1 MSRSTA
7 RPLVHWLAIAVL
19 ATGCRAGAAPD
30 SPDRAA
36 ETAPLPIET
45 SKAVEQPITRFI
57 RVTGTLTA
65 EERAEVAAEIAGR
78 IVATPVERGT
88 EVSSGS
94 PLAQIAAEEVQAQA
108 LEAEANAAQIVARL
122 GQPEGEEFSLDLV
135 PEVASARASQDL
147 AQADFDRVRELFDR
161 KLVSQAEFD
170 QRRAQA
176 ESARRQHETARNSAQ
191 QQRQALA
198 AARARVTLA
207 RKALADTVVRA
218 PFTGVVAERL
228 VSVGDYVTRG
238 TKVASVMRINPL
250 RVELTVPAQS
260 IAAVA
265 EGRAVSLEV
274 DGYPDR
280 TFAGRVRY
288 VSPQVRADSR
298 SLLVEAVV
306 PNTAGELKPGLFVTA
321 RIEEAAPTPGLLVP
335 AAAVQTVSGTS
346 RLFVLAGDR
355 VEERIVTTGQAVGAH
370 VEITNGLKGGDVVA
384 TSNLARLTDGA
395 RVSTSSQSSE

>member
-1 MSRSTA
+1 
-7 RPLVHWLAIAVL
+7 
-19 ATGCRAGAAPD
+19 
-30 SPDRAA
+30 
-36 ETAPLPIET
+36 
-45 SKAVEQPITRFI
+45 
-57 RVTGTLTA
+57 
-65 EERAEVAAEIAGR
+65 
-78 IVATPVERGT
+78 
-88 EVSSGS
+88 
-94 PLAQIAAEEVQAQA
+94 
-108 LEAEANAAQIVARL
+108 
-122 GQPEGEEFSLDLV
+122 
-135 PEVASARASQDL
+135 
-147 AQADFDRVRELFDR
+147 
-161 KLVSQAEFD
+161 
-170 QRRAQA
+170 
-176 ESARRQHETARNSAQ
+176 
-191 QQRQALA
+191 
-198 AARARVTLA
+198 
-207 RKALADTVVRA
+207 
-218 PFTGVVAERL
+218 